1 MSLQIFKL
9 YLLYFYQDVFI
20 NLRSKPMATKKQSKV
35 IKLPYQPFKNDNQKS
50 TPTDYSFKHYLK
62 VCFWD
67 KFFCFK
73 GRARRKEYITFQL
86 ADLFIA
92 LCFYGALQFF
102 GTHASL
108 LHTSYSIVSTV
119 LIVPLLSVTVRRFH
133 DTGLSGWWCLLAF
146 IPLITIAFLAIKDT
160 EEDEN
165 QYGEIPEGK
174 IFTGPS
180 WTNYALPQTTN
191 DSNVIPFHATK
202 KDKTKRDKKSL
213 QDVA

>member
-1 MSLQIFKL
+1 
-9 YLLYFYQDVFI
+9 
-20 NLRSKPMATKKQSKV
+20 MATKNQNKV
-35 IKLPYQPFKNDNQKS
+35 IKIPYQPIQNNHKLTS
-50 TPTDYSFKHYLK
+50 TSYSFKHYLK

-92 LCFYGALQFF
+92 LCFYAALHLF
-102 GTHASL
+102 TAHTSL
-108 LHTSYSIVSTV
+108 LHTAYSIVSTI
-119 LIVPLLSVTVRRFH
+119 LIIPLLSVTVRRFH

-165 QYGEIPEGK
+165 KYGEIPEGK

-180 WTNYALPQTTN
+180 WTNYALPQAAN
-191 DSNVIPFHATK
+191 ESNVIPFRPAKKAATK
-202 KDKTKRDKKSL
+202 REKKSL
-213 QDVA
+213 ENVA